1 MADGISVPSTIAK
14 QLRPNALTP
23 LETALE
29 QLSKWTSNLPPRS
42 KFYSNQRI
50 TVHDGPALRR
60 SRAKVESVV
69 TADVLF
75 DIHSLFAAQCL
86 LKSWRSAQLADGL
99 AVALGSWNL
108 TVAAAMVRSLVE
120 TASAWT
126 IESRDVAAVW
136 RKLKATSVRS
146 VEDAMRVRGELYQAT
161 TQMAW
166 GTRLSRTTR
175 ASGFKRTNIL
185 TLIQKAEKQCPR
197 PKLVED
203 YEILCDAVHPSWG
216 AGECFWSQYSL
227 AADIQQARVLIGTD
241 AVGWL
246 GVTDQAIKVGSAL
259 SETIVACGA
268 WAMQAL
274 AADLP
279 SFNQVCRDLC
289 LTARVYLL
297 SNLDY
302 WGIVQPTS
310 TYAECAC
317 GSGRKTRFCSHEFG
331 REEAS

>member
-1 MADGISVPSTIAK
+1 MADRISVPSTIAK
-14 QLRPNALTP
+14 QLRPDALTP

-29 QLSKWTSNLPPRS
+29 QLSKWTSNLPSRS
-42 KFYSNQRI
+42 KFYLNQRV
-50 TVHDGPALRR
+50 TVHDRPSLRS
-60 SRAKVESVV
+60 SRAKGESVV

-75 DIHSLFAAQCL
+75 DIHSLLAAQCL
-86 LKSWRSAQLADGL
+86 LKSWRSAQLANGL
-99 AVALGSWNL
+99 ALALGSWNL
-108 TVAAAMVRSLVE
+108 TVAAALVRSLVE
-120 TASAWT
+120 TASAWA
-126 IESRDVAAVW
+126 IESRDVAAQW
-136 RKLKATSVRS
+136 RKLKCTSVRS
-146 VEDAMRVRGELYQAT
+146 VEDALKVRGELYQAT
-161 TQMAW
+161 RQVAW
-166 GTRLSRTTR
+166 GTRLSLR
-175 ASGFKRTNIL
+175 ASEKFKRTNIL

-197 PKLVED
+197 PKLLED

-216 AGECFWSQYSL
+216 AGECFWSEYGI
-227 AADIQQARVLIGTD
+227 AADIQQVRVLIGTD

-246 GVTDQAIKVGSAL
+246 GVTDQAIKAGSPL
-259 SETIVACGA
+259 PETVVACGA
-268 WAMQAL
+268 WAIQAL

-331 REEAS
+331 REGAS